1 METHKDRRRVFLV
14 ILDGVGIGALPDAA
28 AYGDEGAN
36 SLLHCSQKVGGLPLP
51 CLDRLGLGRI
61 AERKGSIREPSPAAH
76 FGVMQEASPGK
87 DTLTGHWELMGLI
100 LSEPFPTFPQG
111 LPRAIL
117 DAFEEKT
124 GWAPLGGHPASG
136 TEIIEALGREH
147 LASGRPIVYTSADS
161 VLQIAAHLDRFSLE
175 ALYRMCQ
182 DAREIVDPHGIA
194 RVIARPFTGRPG
206 RFQRTADRKDFALPP
221 PGPTLLDV
229 LDDHNIPVLG
239 IGKIR
244 NIFAGRGVHQSLP
257 AADNS
262 QGIRSLEEA
271 LDQHPEGL
279 VFINLNDF
287 DTEYGHRRDVQGY
300 AAALRALDDALP
312 HLLDRMR
319 KRDILMLT
327 ADHGCDPT
335 HRGSDHTREF
345 VPLLVH
351 TKDCR
356 EGSPLGVRTSFADV
370 AATVA
375 EAFSVPWKC
384 SGESFFRCLQT
395 V

>member
-1 METHKDRRRVFLV
+1 MEKDTKRVFLV

-36 SLLHCSQKVGGLPLP
+36 SLLHCSEKVGGLPLP
-51 CLDRLGLGRI
+51 CLDRLGLGKI
-61 AERKGSIREPSPAAH
+61 AERKGSVREPRPAAH
-76 FGVMQEASPGK
+76 FGIMQEASAGK

-100 LSEPFPTFPQG
+100 TSEPFPTFPHG
-111 LPRAIL
+111 LPEAIL
-117 DAFEEKT
+117 NAFEERT

-161 VLQIAAHLDRFSLE
+161 VFQIAAHLDRFSLK
-175 ALYRMCQ
+175 ALYGMCEE
-182 DAREIVDPHGIA
+182 AREVVTPHGIA
-194 RVIARPFTGRPG
+194 RVIARPFAGKPG
-206 RFQRTADRKDFALPP
+206 HFHRTADRKDFVLPP
-221 PGPTLLDV
+221 PGQTLLDV
-229 LDDHNIPVLG
+229 LGARHIPCLG

-244 NIFAGRGVHQSLP
+244 NIFAGRGIPHSLP
-257 AADNS
+257 ATNNQ
-262 QGIRSLEEA
+262 QGIRRIEEA

-287 DTEYGHRRDVQGY
+287 DTEYGHRRNARGY
-300 AAALRALDDALP
+300 AEALRALDDALP
-312 HLLDRMR
+312 HLLAGLR
-319 KRDILMLT
+319 KGDILMLT

-335 HRGSDHTREF
+335 HRGTDHTREF

-351 TKDCR
+351 TKGCR
-356 EGSPLGVRTSFADV
+356 EGSFLGVRKSFADV

-375 EAFSVPWKC
+375 EAFSLPWDS
-384 SGESFFRCLQT
+384 SGESFFGCLQT
-395 V
+395 A